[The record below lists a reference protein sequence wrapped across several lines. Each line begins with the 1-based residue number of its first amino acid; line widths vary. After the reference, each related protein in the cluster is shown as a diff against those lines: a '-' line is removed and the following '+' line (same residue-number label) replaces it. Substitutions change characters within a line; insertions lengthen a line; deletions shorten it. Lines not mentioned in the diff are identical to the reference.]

1 VVRLP
6 RFGAAAYHSS
16 VMPQLIDFPP
26 LSGEPRAA
34 LLALGKAARE
44 VPEAGEPF
52 RELRTRLRGAKLWER
67 ERPLVTLRFL
77 GAGGKVVQRS
87 PFMQKLAEASGDDAV
102 LATVLDRLWAV
113 NPLLFKTIHEL
124 VGQRAYGK
132 DEIYKH
138 LGSFAYRGAVP
149 SRPALETWLQIALAC
164 GLVRP
169 VGIAVAPGPRAA
181 DFDARVGDLDVD
193 EFLAE
198 DRPEPEPE
206 IPGLDDDGEIALAPA
221 PAAPTPAAAPAP
233 GTATATASAPSPLPA
248 VLRPSSSAPLPSPR
262 NRDRVIPVSRFAQ
275 GFSDELLEETTRRI
289 AAWWVDVGT
298 RSPGLTAADFGLDAE
313 AWVEGADEVVYR
325 IAVAAA
331 LAFRL
336 DADRA
341 GVVAAYRALDRAGV
355 LADLYHGTVPEELP
369 TAVDGRALM
378 LASLAARRCAETPEL
393 ASTLEQKESG
403 AEVFAAL
410 DAALGRGLFRG
421 ELFWMIKL
429 LAELGVIRHDDLAD
443 FTVQP
448 HRLVRDTC
456 YRLGFVESP
465 YAADASQLAVA
476 ARAARRAAGDA
487 GPADEVLASFAIAA
501 GCAYDCTHR
510 KACDFP
516 CRERLE

>member
-1 VVRLP
+1 VVRLLLIG
-6 RFGAAAYHSS
+6 RAAYHSS

-34 LLALGKAARE
+34 LLALGRAARE

-87 PFMQKLAEASGDDAV
+87 PFMQQLAEAGGDDAV

-149 SRPALETWLQIALAC
+149 SRPALETWIQIALAC
-164 GLVRP
+164 GLLRS

-181 DFDARVGDLDVD
+181 DFDARVADLDVD

-198 DRPEPEPE
+198 DRPDPEPE
-206 IPGLDDDGEIALAPA
+206 IPGLDDDAEVA
-221 PAAPTPAAAPAP
+221 AAPTPAAPAPSATAPVAAATSAPA
-233 GTATATASAPSPLPA
+233 PLPA
-248 VLRPSSSAPLPSPR
+248 VLRPSSAVLPSPR

-289 AAWWVDVGT
+289 AGWWAEVGT
-298 RSPGLTAADFGLDAE
+298 RSPGLGAADFGLDAE

-341 GVVAAYRALDRAGV
+341 GVIAAYRALDRAGV

-393 ASTLEQKESG
+393 AASLEQKESG

-429 LAELGVIRHDDLAD
+429 LVELGVIRHDDLAD
-443 FTVQP
+443 YTVQP

-456 YRLGFVESP
+456 YRLGFVDSP
-465 YAADASQLAVA
+465 YAADAGQLAVA
-476 ARAARRAAGDA
+476 ARAARRAAGEA

>member
-6 RFGAAAYHSS
+6 RSGPHAYHSS

-26 LSGEPRAA
+26 VNTETRAA
-34 LLALGKAARE
+34 LVALGKIARE
-44 VPEAGEPF
+44 VPDAGEPF
-52 RELRTRLRGAKLWER
+52 RDLRSRLRAAKLWER

-77 GAGGKVVQRS
+77 GAGGRTVQRS
-87 PFMQKLAEASGDDAV
+87 PFMQQLADAKGDDAV
-102 LATVLDRLWAV
+102 LAAVLDRLWAV

-138 LGSFAYRGAVP
+138 LGSFAYRGTVP
-149 SRPALETWLQIALAC
+149 SRPALETWLQIALAA
-164 GLVRP
+164 GLLRP

-181 DFDARVGDLDVD
+181 DFDARVADLDVD

-206 IPGLDDDGEIALAPA
+206 IPGLDDDGEATPE
-221 PAAPTPAAAPAP
+221 AAASAATAAPAAAPATVAVTP
-233 GTATATASAPSPLPA
+233 PSPSLPPI
-248 VLRPSSSAPLPSPR
+248 LRSSATAPLPSPR
-262 NRDRVIPVSRFAQ
+262 NRDRVVPVSRFAQ
-275 GFSDELLEETTRRI
+275 GFSGELLDETTRRI
-289 AAWWVDVGT
+289 AAWWTEVGT
-298 RSPGLTAADFGLDAE
+298 RAPGLGAADFGLDAE
-313 AWVEGADEVVYR
+313 AWVEGADEVLYR

-336 DADRA
+336 DTDRA
-341 GVVAAYRALDRAGV
+341 GIVAAYRALDRAGV

-393 ASTLEQKESG
+393 AATLEQQGTG

-429 LAELGVIRHDDLAD
+429 LVELGVIRHDDLAD
-443 FTVQP
+443 YTVQP

-456 YRLGFVESP
+456 YRLGFVDSP
-465 YAADASQLAVA
+465 YAADAAQLAVA
-476 ARAARRAAGDA
+476 ARAARRTVSDA
-487 GPADEVLASFAIAA
+487 GPADEVLAAFAVAA